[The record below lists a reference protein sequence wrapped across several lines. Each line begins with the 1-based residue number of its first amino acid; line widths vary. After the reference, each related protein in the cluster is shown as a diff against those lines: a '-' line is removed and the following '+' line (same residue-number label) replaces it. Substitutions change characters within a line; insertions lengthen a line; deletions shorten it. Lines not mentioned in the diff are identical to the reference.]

1 MDSVRADK
9 WLWAVRLYKTR
20 ALAAAACKLNRVR
33 LGTAFIKPSRDLRP
47 GDVLDVDK
55 EQMVRTVKVLEI
67 LDKRV
72 GAKAVP
78 DFMEEMTSEEEWERA
93 RAARQAANDNKVFNI
108 GGIGRPTK
116 KYRRQIEEFLRDHG
130 DG

>member
-33 LGTAFIKPSRDLRP
+33 LGDAIIKPSRDLRP
-47 GDVLDVDK
+47 GDILTLDKDH
-55 EQMVRTVKVLEI
+55 MVRTLKVLEV

-72 GAKAVP
+72 GAQVVP
-78 DFMEEMTSEEEWERA
+78 DFMEEMTPEEEWERA
-93 RAARQAANDNKVFNI
+93 RAAREAASDNKVFDI
-108 GGIGRPTK
+108 GGVGRPTK
-116 KYRRQIEEFLRDHG
+116 KYRRQIEEFLREHG
-130 DG
+130 GG

>member
-33 LGTAFIKPSRDLRP
+33 LGDAFIKPSRDLRS
-47 GDVLDVDK
+47 GDILTLDRD
-55 EQMVRTVKVLEI
+55 QMVRTLKVLEV

-72 GAKAVP
+72 GAQAVP
-78 DFMEEMTSEEEWERA
+78 DFMEEMTPEEEWERA
-93 RAARQAANDNKVFNI
+93 RAAREAARDNKVFDI
-108 GGIGRPTK
+108 GGVGRPTN
-116 KYRRQIEEFLRDHG
+116 KYRRQIEDFLREHG
-130 DG
+130 GG

>member
-1 MDSVRADK
+1 MDTVRADK
-9 WLWAVRLYKTR
+9 WLWAVRLFKTR

-33 LGTAFIKPSRDLRP
+33 LAGAFIKPSRDLRP
-47 GDVLDVDK
+47 GDVLNIDK
-55 EQMVRTVKVLEI
+55 DQMVRTVKVLEV

-72 GAKAVP
+72 GAPVVP

-93 RAARQAANDNKVFNI
+93 RAARTAANDNKVFNI

-116 KYRRQIEEFLRDHG
+116 KYRRQIEEFLRDNG
-130 DG
+130 GG